1 MIDQNDT
8 TPAPDKANALFF
20 GTPDASRVT
29 QKSTDDDPIDEKLP
43 GQGQVS
49 PSRHVSES
57 PDGHGDDVDKGTTP
71 GSSRVE
77 TSNIGPDST
86 EIGGDAR
93 LSSGN
98 VPASS
103 SFPETQDLQG
113 SAYAKNL
120 PTDSLGKFESSGHLS
135 TDEALEPRMS
145 PSARS
150 VAPLGT
156 LSGEEI

>member
-1 MIDQNDT
+1 VIDQNDT
-8 TPAPDKANALFF
+8 TPAPDKANASFF